1 MCLST
6 DMLGVYISVDNS
18 HKALNYRLLK
28 KAISFENFVE
38 ILKDKLCHFRPSKH
52 RLPIEIGRW
61 QNINGENR
69 VCNLC
74 QDREL
79 GDEYHDIFD

>member
-18 HKALNYRLLK
+18 HKALNYRLFK

-52 RLPIEIGRW
+52 RLPIGIGGK
-61 QNINGENR
+61 I
-69 VCNLC
+69 
-74 QDREL
+74 
-79 GDEYHDIFD
+79 